1 MITSF
6 FSASNWRDLYEI
18 FFNELK
24 RVEIETGIFVFHKC
38 FLLIKHC
45 LEEYSIKSH
54 INKIFYYIFTIV

>member
-24 RVEIETGIFVFHKC
+24 RVEIETGISLNISLK
-38 FLLIKHC
+38 
-45 LEEYSIKSH
+45 
-54 INKIFYYIFTIV
+54 KIENIFN